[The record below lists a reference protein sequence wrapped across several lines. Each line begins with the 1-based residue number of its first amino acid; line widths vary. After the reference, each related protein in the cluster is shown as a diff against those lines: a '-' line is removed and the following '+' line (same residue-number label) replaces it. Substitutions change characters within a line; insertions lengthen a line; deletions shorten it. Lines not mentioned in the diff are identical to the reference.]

1 MQTLAIL
8 SNCQTAGLANAVRS
22 LAPDLRVTEI
32 HVSQAAT
39 TGQRAAVTRSLRQ
52 ADMVWCMPLAERYG
66 TLAESKI
73 AKTLD
78 NVLILP
84 VMLFFGFH
92 PDLTYLPEQAR
103 AVHSPL
109 DEYHSTIVIASYLSG
124 LDVHETTRMF
134 NSLVYA
140 KLGYT
145 QAYERDLTAVVQT
158 FANYRLDVGHCISR
172 WRDRGC
178 FMHSPNHPKSYVL
191 DDLARLMLHASGL
204 ATAPDGDSDSQDTL
218 ECHAQF
224 PVYPELARRV
234 GVPGSLLFKQAARQG
249 ETPQTISLRHFV
261 EGSFAGYARV
271 PTQVLRKATGVERAL
286 REVFA

>member
-1 MQTLAIL
+1 MQILAIL
-8 SNCQTAGLANAVRS
+8 SNCQTAGLATAARRFS
-22 LAPDLRVTEI
+22 PDLEVIEL
-32 HVSQAAT
+32 HVSQVATAA
-39 TGQRAAVTRSLRQ
+39 QREAITKTLRH
-52 ADMVWCMPLAERYG
+52 ADKVWCMPLDDRYD
-66 TLAESKI
+66 TLSENRI
-73 AKTLD
+73 GQTLD
-78 NVLILP
+78 NVLVLP
-84 VMLFFGFH
+84 IMLFFGFH

-103 AVHSPL
+103 SVHSPL
-109 DEYHSTIVIASYLSG
+109 TEYHSTLIIASYLSG

-145 QAYERDLTAVVQT
+145 RAYERDLMAVMHT
-158 FANYRLDVGHCISR
+158 FRQHRLDIEPCLMK

-191 DDLARLMLHASGL
+191 DDLAKLMLDTSGL
-204 ATAPDGDSDSQDTL
+204 SVDSDCCTESPDTL

-234 GVPGSLLFKQAARQG
+234 GVSGSLRFKQAVGQG
-249 ETPQTISLRHFV
+249 ETPQTISLQDFV

-271 PTQVLRKATGVERAL
+271 PAKILRRATGVERTL
-286 REVFA
+286 CEIFA